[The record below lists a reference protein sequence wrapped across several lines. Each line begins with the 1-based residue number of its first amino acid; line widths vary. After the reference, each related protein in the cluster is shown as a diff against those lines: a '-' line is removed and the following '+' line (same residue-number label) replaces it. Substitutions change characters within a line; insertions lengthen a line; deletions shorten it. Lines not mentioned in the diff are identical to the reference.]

1 MPVAWALPRWCRL
14 WAGDTIAQIL
24 KTRGGWVMGVR
35 GVDTV
40 RAIALCLAAL
50 LLAAPVRADAP
61 SAEELN
67 AAIVKVKAFVRSDA
81 RTAATLGTEREGT
94 GTLIGGDGLIV
105 TIGYLILEADRVE
118 LTAGG
123 KKVPAEIVGYDHD
136 TGFGLLRALSK
147 IPAKPLKLGDAAQV
161 KVKDKVLAINHNGAD
176 GARAALVVSR
186 REFAGY
192 WEYMLSSAIFTAPP
206 LLDWSGAALV
216 DQEGRLVG
224 VGSLIV
230 NDPME
235 GGDIGPGNMFVPID
249 YLKPVMADLLTQ
261 GKPATTPKP
270 WVGINSEE
278 VRGRLF
284 ITRVSPGTPADKAGL
299 KKGDIILGV
308 GGKPVRSLSELYR
321 ALWGSGQA
329 GAEVKFTV
337 LQDVAPA
344 DVTVKSIDRY
354 QWLKMNRSY

>member
-1 MPVAWALPRWCRL
+1 MGDRSVDVIRRCMLAVAVAVL
-14 WAGDTIAQIL
+14 I
-24 KTRGGWVMGVR
+24 
-35 GVDTV
+35 
-40 RAIALCLAAL
+40 
-50 LLAAPVRADAP
+50 AAPHGPSRAEAP

-94 GTLIGGDGLIV
+94 GTLIGGDGLVV

-118 LTAGG
+118 LIAGG

-136 TGFGLLRALSK
+136 TGFGLLRALTK
-147 IPAKPLKLGDAAQV
+147 IPAKPLKLGDASQI
-161 KVKDKVLAINHNGAD
+161 KIKDKVLAINYNGAE
-176 GARAALVVSR
+176 GARPALVVSR

-192 WEYMLSSAIFTAPP
+192 WEYMLASAIFTAPP
-206 LLDWSGAALV
+206 LMDWSGAALV
-216 DQEGRLVG
+216 DQEGRLIG

-249 YLKPVMADLLTQ
+249 LLKPVMADLMTQ

-270 WVGINSEE
+270 WIGINSEE

-284 ITRVSPGTPADKAGL
+284 ITRVSPGTPAEKAGL

-308 GGKPVRSLSELYR
+308 GGKQVNTLGELYR

-329 GAEVKFTV
+329 GADVKFNV
-337 LQDVAPA
+337 LQGVAPA
-344 DVTVKSIDRY
+344 EVTVKSIDRY

>member
-1 MPVAWALPRWCRL
+1 MGDRGVRVIRWFTVTLAMAFLVAALP
-14 WAGDTIAQIL
+14 G
-24 KTRGGWVMGVR
+24 
-35 GVDTV
+35 
-40 RAIALCLAAL
+40 RAFAET
-50 LLAAPVRADAP
+50 P
-61 SAEELN
+61 STEELN
-67 AAIVKVKAFVRSDA
+67 AAIVKVKAFVRSDS

-118 LTAGG
+118 VTAGG
-123 KKVPAEIVGYDHD
+123 KKVPAEIVGYDHES
-136 TGFGLLRALSK
+136 GFGLLRALSK

-161 KVKDKVLAINHNGAD
+161 KVKDRVLAINYNGAG

-192 WEYMLSSAIFTAPP
+192 WEYMLASAIFTAPP
-206 LLDWSGAALV
+206 LMDWSGAALV

-249 YLKPVMADLLTQ
+249 YLKPVLADLLTQ
-261 GKPATTPKP
+261 GKPSTPPKP
-270 WVGINSEE
+270 WIGVNSEE

-284 ITRVSPGTPADKAGL
+284 VTRVSPGTPAEKAGL

-308 GGKPVRSLSELYR
+308 GGKQVATLGEFYR
-321 ALWGSGQA
+321 ALWSSGPA
-329 GAEVKFTV
+329 GADVKLNM
-337 LQDVAPA
+337 LQGVAPA
-344 DVTVKSIDRY
+344 EVTVKSIDRY

>member
-1 MPVAWALPRWCRL
+1 M
-14 WAGDTIAQIL
+14 GD
-24 KTRGGWVMGVR
+24 RGGGVIR
-35 GVDTV
+35 GL
-40 RAIALCLAAL
+40 ALAAL
-50 LLAAPVRADAP
+50 AGLLAAATPGRALAEPP
-61 SAEELN
+61 SMEELN
-67 AAIVKVKAFVRSDA
+67 AAIVKVNAYVRGDS

-136 TGFGLLRALSK
+136 TGFGLVRALGK
-147 IPAKPLKLGDAAQV
+147 IPAKPLKLGDAQQV
-161 KVKDKVLAINHNGAD
+161 KVKDRVLAINHNGAD
-176 GARAALVVSR
+176 NARPALVVSR

-192 WEYMLSSAIFTAPP
+192 WEYLLASAIFTAPP
-206 LLDWSGAALV
+206 LMDWSGAALV

-230 NDPME
+230 NDPMQ

-249 YLKPVMADLLTQ
+249 LLKPVMADLMTQ
-261 GKPATTPKP
+261 GKPSAPPKP
-270 WVGINSEE
+270 WIGVNSEE

-284 ITRVSPGTPADKAGL
+284 VTRVSPGTPADKAGL
-299 KKGDIILGV
+299 RKGDIVLGV
-308 GGKPVRSLSELYR
+308 AGKPVGTLAEFYR
-321 ALWGSGQA
+321 ALWATGQA
-329 GAEVKFTV
+329 GADVKLNV
-337 LQDVAPA
+337 LQGVAPA
-344 DVTVKSIDRY
+344 ELTVKSIDRY